1 VKRRDVHAY
10 LEGRMRAYLAGRNE
24 SEIVADNVKVLKIE
38 KVPAVAEKDDWAP
51 QAGVGTPPR
60 KRVSKTPTHSPYR
73 KN

>member
-38 KVPAVAEKDDWAP
+38 KVPAAAEKDD
-51 QAGVGTPPR
+51 
-60 KRVSKTPTHSPYR
+60 
-73 KN
+73 

>member
-38 KVPAVAEKDDWAP
+38 KVPAILGKDD
-51 QAGVGTPPR
+51 
-60 KRVSKTPTHSPYR
+60 
-73 KN
+73 